1 VDASAVG
8 VAAGILLISAAA
20 VVVSSI
26 AVSPSTVTAGAAVV
40 IYRTVPTTGSASCLV
55 GEETAPI
62 STDGLF
68 PPAGSG
74 PPAGGTAGGSFWIRY
89 TVPNSTP
96 TSDYRV
102 GLRCGGGDPGLH
114 PTLRVIDP
122 ATRVATSA
130 PQPGPSG
137 ADRSADLAR
146 WRVLA
151 GVLIIGVAAFLGVAQ
166 WQPKRRRKD

>member
-1 VDASAVG
+1 V
-8 VAAGILLISAAA
+8 IS
-20 VVVSSI
+20 
-26 AVSPSTVTAGAAVV
+26 G
-40 IYRTVPTTGSASCLV
+40 TVPTTGGASCLV
-55 GEETAPI
+55 GEEAAPI

-74 PPAGGTAGGSFWIRY
+74 PLADRTAGGCLWIRY

-96 TSDYRV
+96 ASDYRV
-102 GLRCGGGDPGLH
+102 GPRCGGGDPGLH
-114 PTLRVIDP
+114 PTLRVIDQ

-137 ADRSADLAR
+137 TDRSADRAR
-146 WRVLA
+146 WPVIA
-151 GVLIIGVAAFLGVAQ
+151 GVLIIGVAAFLGVAH